1 MRTPDSR
8 DAAPSID
15 ASVPR
20 DRDAA
25 LQACRRIDWRF
36 LLEDPQLGR
45 LGYGGREDPLL
56 IDACRRVAASLDSI
70 EDRRADLRGSLD
82 TVVLVDPDIELLAA
96 ASVALRPGGSLYAE
110 LSGRGRIVSRH
121 VARLHELALTDV
133 RTYWHIPDF
142 ATAVEIV
149 PLDRPDAITTV
160 LGRHQGGGLRR
171 LLFLGVRVAPTRV
184 ARTAARHVS
193 VTARSPA
200 ADTTA

>member
-1 MRTPDSR
+1 MTTPSSGD
-8 DAAPSID
+8 DAQDID

-56 IDACRRVAASLDSI
+56 IDACSRVAASFASI
-70 EDRRADLRGSLD
+70 EDRWADLRASVD
-82 TVVLVDPDIELLAA
+82 TAVLVDPDSMLLSR

-110 LSGRGRIVSRH
+110 LGGRRRNLSRC
-121 VARLHELALTDV
+121 VAKLHELGLTDV
-133 RTYWHIPDF
+133 TTHWHIPDF

-149 PLDRPDAITTV
+149 PLDQPGAI
-160 LGRHQGGGLRR
+160 RHALMRHGGSGWRR
-171 LLFLGVRVAPTRV
+171 LAFLGVRFAPIRIV
-184 ARTAARHVS
+184 RRAARHVS